1 MNDIKRKLTSRKL
14 WLALAGVATGVFL
27 ALGGDA
33 SEIQTVAGS
42 ITALASALAYILTEG
57 KIDAA
62 AVRKE
67 KTRGANFSSKG
78 VETRRSCSPEARK
91 GALSVRTR

>member
-1 MNDIKRKLTSRKL
+1 MTGKDVYKMNDIKRKLTSRKL

-67 KTRGANFSSKG
+67 GDSNG
-78 VETRRSCSPEARK
+78 D
-91 GALSVRTR
+91 GQ

>member
-67 KTRGANFSSKG
+67 NDNRDGGK
-78 VETRRSCSPEARK
+78 
-91 GALSVRTR
+91 

>member
-62 AVRKE
+62 AVRK
-67 KTRGANFSSKG
+67 KNDKQDGGK
-78 VETRRSCSPEARK
+78 
-91 GALSVRTR
+91 

>member
-67 KTRGANFSSKG
+67 SDDAKES
-78 VETRRSCSPEARK
+78 E
-91 GALSVRTR
+91 

>member
-67 KTRGANFSSKG
+67 GDSNGDGQCGAEAGGELYRG
-78 VETRRSCSPEARK
+78 
-91 GALSVRTR
+91 

>member
-1 MNDIKRKLTSRKL
+1 MTGKDVHKMNDIKRKLTSRKL
-14 WLALAGVATGVFL
+14 WRALAGVATGVFL

-67 KTRGANFSSKG
+67 GDSNG
-78 VETRRSCSPEARK
+78 D
-91 GALSVRTR
+91 GQ

>member
-33 SEIQTVAGS
+33 FEIQTVAGS

-67 KTRGANFSSKG
+67 GDSNG
-78 VETRRSCSPEARK
+78 D
-91 GALSVRTR
+91 GQ

>member
-14 WLALAGVATGVFL
+14 WLALAGMATGVVL

-67 KTRGANFSSKG
+67 NDNRDGGK
-78 VETRRSCSPEARK
+78 
-91 GALSVRTR
+91 

>member
-1 MNDIKRKLTSRKL
+1 M
-14 WLALAGVATGVFL
+14 FL

-67 KTRGANFSSKG
+67 GDSNG
-78 VETRRSCSPEARK
+78 D
-91 GALSVRTR
+91 GQ